1 MLYLLHSA
9 SRLFDA
15 PGKVFLA
22 KASVSITLNSVKF
35 DFEIESNS
43 KFKKPKSNFA
53 LCIINS
59 ELSKN
64 FKNLSATSIKRGLSD
79 KKSSVNLLLA

>member
-35 DFEIESNS
+35 DFEIDLIQN
-43 KFKKPKSNFA
+43 
-53 LCIINS
+53 L
-59 ELSKN
+59 
-64 FKNLSATSIKRGLSD
+64 KNLSQTLHY
-79 KKSSVNLLLA
+79 V